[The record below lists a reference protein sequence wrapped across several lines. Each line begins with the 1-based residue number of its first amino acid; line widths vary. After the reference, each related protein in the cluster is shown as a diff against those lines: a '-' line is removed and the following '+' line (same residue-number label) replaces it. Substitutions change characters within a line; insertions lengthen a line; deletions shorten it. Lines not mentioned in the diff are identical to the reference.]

1 MERCIVLTAR
11 RYDFKD
17 AETGRRVEGVTLSY
31 MTGDPEAQPD
41 YRGQAVMSIPAPSEI
56 WHQLQAIPGVY
67 GIDFRQRPGPKG
79 RPTLQAVGA
88 EFIAEADFA
97 VFDGFVLDDRVPSVR

>member
-17 AETGRRVEGVTLSY
+17 ADTGRRVEGVTLTY
-31 MTGDPEAQPD
+31 LTGDAEAQPD
-41 YRGQAVMSIPAPSEI
+41 YRGQAVMQIPAPSEI
-56 WHQLQAIPGVY
+56 WHQLAAIPGVY
-67 GIDFRQRPGPKG
+67 AIDFKQRPGPKG

-97 VFDGFVLDDRVPSVR
+97 VFDGFASGDHVPSSR